1 MIDLNKIYCGDSA
14 NILKEIDN
22 ETVDLVVTSPPY
34 SDLRHYGNTLVGW
47 NREKF
52 MEIAVELYRVLKPGG
67 VVVWVVDDKT
77 EKGSETGTSFRQALS
92 FIDIGFN
99 LNDTMIWC
107 LSGGEYVYAK
117 TQKAIGPMMLKDIVR
132 LEPNT
137 VELWDGKK
145 WVKVIGFK
153 ENKEQKEKVRIT
165 LRSGQKIYCTKEH
178 RWVLSDGKEKVTDE
192 LVVGDK
198 LKTCILPDESL
209 HNPKILDNGLLWLI
223 GLYIAEGSHSEDTIQ
238 ISLNADETKW
248 IDKISNI
255 IRDLGGSITY
265 DLKGGSLNVRIYSKV
280 FEAILTQYVSGKT
293 SKDKHLK
300 QICWKLPNDKLLC
313 ILDGYLDGDGSY
325 KEKDDIWSLGFTN
338 NKFLEIDIRC
348 ISARLGYYCTIKKA
362 VHRIKDKKYKGYCGY
377 IKKKLNGHYNEKCR
391 SEITDISIVKKK
403 SNEHLWDVEVDSDE
417 HLFSLS
423 SGILTHNCKT
433 NPMPQ
438 VKQPR
443 YRQCFEY
450 MFVFSKGKP
459 KTFNPIM
466 RKCTESG
473 KHYTSTVRVINT
485 DGDRKDINYFVSD
498 ETVEYNVWKLSV
510 AQNKRFYDIDG
521 RQVKHPAV
529 FPYEIPYRHIKTWT
543 NEGDLVL
550 DPFIGSGTTALAATN
565 LKRNFIGI
573 DFNEDYC
580 KIAEINLKENQ

>member
-14 NILKEIDN
+14 NILKEIDD

-99 LNDTMIWC
+99 LNDTMI
-107 LSGGEYVYAK
+107 
-117 TQKAIGPMMLKDIVR
+117 
-132 LEPNT
+132 
-137 VELWDGKK
+137 
-145 WVKVIGFK
+145 
-153 ENKEQKEKVRIT
+153 
-165 LRSGQKIYCTKEH
+165 
-178 RWVLSDGKEKVTDE
+178 
-192 LVVGDK
+192 
-198 LKTCILPDESL
+198 
-209 HNPKILDNGLLWLI
+209 
-223 GLYIAEGSHSEDTIQ
+223 
-238 ISLNADETKW
+238 
-248 IDKISNI
+248 
-255 IRDLGGSITY
+255 
-265 DLKGGSLNVRIYSKV
+265 
-280 FEAILTQYVSGKT
+280 
-293 SKDKHLK
+293 
-300 QICWKLPNDKLLC
+300 
-313 ILDGYLDGDGSY
+313 YL
-325 KEKDDIWSLGFTN
+325 
-338 NKFLEIDIRC
+338 
-348 ISARLGYYCTIKKA
+348 
-362 VHRIKDKKYKGYCGY
+362 
-377 IKKKLNGHYNEKCR
+377 
-391 SEITDISIVKKK
+391 
-403 SNEHLWDVEVDSDE
+403 
-417 HLFSLS
+417 
-423 SGILTHNCKT
+423 KT

-466 RKCTESG
+466 RKCSESG

-521 RQVKHPAV
+521 KQVKHPAV

-550 DPFIGSGTTALAATN
+550 DPFVGSGTTALAATN